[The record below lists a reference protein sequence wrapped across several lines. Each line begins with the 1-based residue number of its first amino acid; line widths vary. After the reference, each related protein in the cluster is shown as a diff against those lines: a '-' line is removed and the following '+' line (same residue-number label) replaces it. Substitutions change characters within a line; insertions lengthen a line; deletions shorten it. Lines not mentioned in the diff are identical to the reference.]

1 MVGSVHRT
9 QVDEKF
15 AYKHSEM
22 THFKTTFTAGFIKL
36 FIKTICSSQTK
47 RAFLSQYSR
56 AFRVRLPYVQ
66 LDVLRPSSVFCEQ
79 LDFYGGATA
88 EYPATSR
95 MLIYSFVERGIQAMV
110 LIRGRISLY
119 SGHIFPEIWHPLCR
133 AKESTTK
140 QTWIWEPH
148 SAIYLTRHWA
158 AE

>member
-22 THFKTTFTAGFIKL
+22 THFKTTFATGFIKL
-36 FIKTICSSQTK
+36 FSKTICSSQTK
-47 RAFLSQYSR
+47 RAFFSQYSR
-56 AFRVRLPYVQ
+56 AFRLRLPYMYVQ

-119 SGHIFPEIWHPLCR
+119 SSHIFPEILHPLCR
-133 AKESTTK
+133 CKRV
-140 QTWIWEPH
+140 
-148 SAIYLTRHWA
+148 YDWA
-158 AE
+158 DLDMRAT